1 MALYLPRKWSA
12 DNSILAIAGVP
23 ATSLTRALLEF
34 SEHFW
39 QLPGASVVR
48 AGLEPVAGN
57 LPRMEGFYQRLNG

>member
-34 SEHFW
+34 AGHYRKVPDTSVNGHGPDHSRERSLIW
-39 QLPGASVVR
+39 CASIK
-48 AGLEPVAGN
+48 G
-57 LPRMEGFYQRLNG
+57 